1 MDTSI
6 RFVRD
11 FLVKQMGCTET
22 ALQPANNPLQT
33 ANLYAINYCDGSP
46 VNEVCSTSGITED
59 ELSLNVYPNPSKG
72 YLYISVD
79 GAQIERLQVL
89 DLLGKTHLFMESVQQ
104 EEFDFSILPNGTY
117 FVSLRL
123 SNGQEL
129 MRPFII
135 QH

>member
-1 MDTSI
+1 
-6 RFVRD
+6 
-11 FLVKQMGCTET
+11 
-22 ALQPANNPLQT
+22 
-33 ANLYAINYCDGSP
+33 
-46 VNEVCSTSGITED
+46 
-59 ELSLNVYPNPSKG
+59 
-72 YLYISVD
+72 VD
-79 GAQIERLQVL
+79 GAQIDQLHVT

-123 SNGQEL
+123 SNGQEH